1 MNRTKKIKTILEKKF
16 IDFYINVKDDS
27 DSHKG
32 HNDFNGSGET
42 HIIIELKKKSLLKF
56 SRLDLHR
63 KINSLLSEEFNK
75 GLHSLQI
82 KII

>member
-1 MNRTKKIKTILEKKF
+1 MNRTKKIKNILEKKF
-16 IDFYINVKDDS
+16 IDFDINIRDDS
-27 DSHKG
+27 NSHIG
-32 HNDFNGSGET
+32 HNNFNGSGET
-42 HIIIELKKKSLLKF
+42 HIIIELKKKSFLNI

-63 KINSLLSEEFNK
+63 KINSLLSEEFKK

>member
-16 IDFYINVKDDS
+16 IDFDINVKDDS
-27 DSHKG
+27 ESHKG

-42 HIIIELKKKSLLKF
+42 HIIVELKKKSLLKF
-56 SRLDLHR
+56 TRLDLHR
-63 KINSLLSEEFNK
+63 KINYLLSDEFNR